1 MKSCFSVVD
10 ASPYHH
16 MCMVPNRNSGMEA
29 GCQAAVAYVQ
39 ACAAKSIRVRVP
51 PNCVKYSHPHPI
63 RVDTFNFFFN
73 GCVIIRWMDFFF
85 FHPSMP
91 PCLTGRVFIF
101 VLIVIDPVN

>member
-63 RVDTFNFFFN
+63 HVDTFNFFFN

-85 FHPSMP
+85 PSINAAMFDWSSVYICFDRHRP
-91 PCLTGRVFIF
+91 S
-101 VLIVIDPVN
+101 